1 MDNSTAFFRGVRGS
15 RHNIKMLR
23 EFCLAGLFSIMLAD
37 SLIAQPAPQ
46 QVDRFF
52 DDVYFKFNP
61 TTGTSTGFHQYDA
74 LLEDYSKAG
83 IDAQIQV
90 LHRAEKEFSALPED
104 PDRDLILN
112 YIRATLLNLEQVRP
126 WEKNPD
132 TYSSGVTNSIFV
144 IMSRTFAPAS
154 DRLQSVIA
162 RERQFPAVFV
172 AARANLRNPPRIYTE
187 IAIEQLP
194 GIISFFKNDV
204 PTAFKQVTDAKVLGE
219 FHQSNDRAIELLTQY
234 QAFLKNDV
242 LARSHGDFR
251 LGADLYSKKLLYEE
265 MVDLPLDKLLAIGM
279 ADLRRNQESF
289 QQTAAKIDPSKTP
302 QQILE
307 EATRDHPT
315 PDHLLQSFRDVL
327 GGLKDYI
334 TSRHI
339 VTIPSP
345 VLPMLE
351 ETPPFMRALTV
362 ASMDTPGP
370 YEKVAKEAFFNV
382 TLPEPSWTPKEV
394 EEHMEGF
401 NRGTIISTAVHE
413 AYPGHYVQFLWMQTI
428 PSKVRKLLGANTNIE
443 GWAHYCEQM
452 MLDEGY
458 GNGDLKLRLGQLQD
472 ALLRD
477 ARYIVGIEMHTGHM
491 TYEQGIDFF
500 VKEGYQTRTN
510 GERETKRGTS
520 DPTYLYYT
528 LGKLE
533 IMKLRA
539 DYKKKRGS
547 AFTLEEFHDRFMREG
562 TPPIKIVRK
571 AMLGDDSPVL

>member
-1 MDNSTAFFRGVRGS
+1 
-15 RHNIKMLR
+15 MLR

>member
-1 MDNSTAFFRGVRGS
+1 
-15 RHNIKMLR
+15 MLR
-23 EFCLAGLFSIMLAD
+23 EFCLAGLFSVMLAD
-37 SLIAQPAPQ
+37 ILIAQPDPQ

-74 LLEDYSKAG
+74 LLEDYSKSG

-90 LHRAEKEFSALPED
+90 LHSAEKQFSALPED

-162 RERQFPAVFV
+162 RERQFPAVFA

-194 GIISFFKNDV
+194 GIISFFQNDV
-204 PTAFKQVTDAKVLGE
+204 PTAFKQVTDAKLLGE
-219 FHQSNDRAIELLTQY
+219 FHQSNDLAIDLLKQY
-234 QAFLKNDV
+234 QTFLKNDL
-242 LARSHGDFR
+242 LARSQGDFR

-279 ADLRRNQESF
+279 ADLRRNQEAF

-345 VLPMLE
+345 VLPILE

-382 TLPEPSWTPKEV
+382 TLPEPSWTPKQV

-491 TYEQGIDFF
+491 TYQQGIDFF